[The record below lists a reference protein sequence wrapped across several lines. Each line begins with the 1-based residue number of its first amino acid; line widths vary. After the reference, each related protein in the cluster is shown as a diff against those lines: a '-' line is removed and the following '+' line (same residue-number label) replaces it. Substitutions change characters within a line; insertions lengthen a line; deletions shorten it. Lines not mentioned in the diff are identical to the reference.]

1 VTAVAVRT
9 QTLVQLNDDLI
20 ELLDARAASRGISR
34 SRLIR
39 DLLEAALADDRRAEI
54 SRRMI
59 EGYSRDPQSD
69 GRDAW
74 GDLNAW
80 TDENT
85 RANFAALDAEEGR
98 ERW

>member
-1 VTAVAVRT
+1 MV
-9 QTLVQLNDDLI
+9 
-20 ELLDARAASRGISR
+20 
-34 SRLIR
+34 
-39 DLLEAALADDRRAEI
+39 
-54 SRRMI
+54 
-59 EGYSRDPQSD
+59 EGYSRQLA

-85 RANFAALDAEEGR
+85 RANFGALDAEEGR

>member
-1 VTAVAVRT
+1 MAART
-9 QTLVQLNDDLI
+9 QTLVQLNDELV
-20 ELLDARAASRGISR
+20 ELLDARAASRGTSR
-34 SRLIR
+34 SGLIR
-39 DLLEAALADDRRAEI
+39 DLLESALADDRRAEV
-54 SRRMI
+54 SRRMV

-85 RANFAALDAEEGR
+85 RANLGALDAEEGR